1 MKIIQSI
8 FVLISLCLSVNAVL
22 AGSISEQC
30 QMDLNALPAYLLEND
45 TGAKVHLEQKGQAHF
60 EMSLAKARDAV
71 STVQSLQDCNEVLRT
86 YLASWRRG
94 HLGIE
99 NAPNANLEN
108 VANATAASSTQITH
122 SKEPT
127 LKFISKKTLLL
138 TLPSFNGQYHAT
150 LLALIQQHRKGLVAH
165 ANWIIDVRANDGGS
179 DFTYVPLLPWLMDDE
194 VLNIGVEWL
203 ASPANIEA
211 QKNICTLIATG
222 YKECDKMMENIV
234 EKLRSV
240 APGQYVAQDV
250 THPDGLY
257 FYRVGPLE
265 KQRPKRVAVL
275 VDHSCVSSC
284 EQFLLTVRQSFNV
297 KLIGRS
303 SYGALDY
310 SNIRPYVL
318 PSGQRMLFYA
328 TSRSK
333 RIPNLQVDVAGIMPD
348 IYLPPPADAKA
359 RDAEVLQVK
368 SWLEGGTLKHA
379 RKRRAQ

>member
-1 MKIIQSI
+1 MKIIQFI

-30 QMDLNALPAYLLEND
+30 QTDLNTLPAYLLEND
-45 TGAKVHLEQKGQAHF
+45 TGAEAHLEQKGQAHF

-71 STVQSLQDCNEVLRT
+71 STVQSLQDCNEILRT
-86 YLASWRRG
+86 YLASWRQG

-108 VANATAASSTQITH
+108 VANATVASSTQITH

-138 TLPSFNGQYHAT
+138 TLPSFNGQYHAV

-179 DFTYVPLLPWLMDDE
+179 DFTYAPLLPWLMDDE

-222 YKECDKMMENIV
+222 YKECDKMMEYVV

-240 APGQYVAQDV
+240 APGQYVANDG

-257 FYRVGPLE
+257 FYRAGPLE
-265 KQRPKRVAVL
+265 KRRPKRVAVL
-275 VDHSCVSSC
+275 VDHACVSSC

-297 KLIGRS
+297 KLIGRN

-318 PSGQRMLFYA
+318 PSGQRMLLYA

-333 RIPNLQVDVAGIMPD
+333 RIPNFQVDVAGIMPD
-348 IYLPPPADAKA
+348 IYLPPPADSKA

-368 SWLEGGTLKHA
+368 SWLEGGTLKA
-379 RKRRAQ
+379 R